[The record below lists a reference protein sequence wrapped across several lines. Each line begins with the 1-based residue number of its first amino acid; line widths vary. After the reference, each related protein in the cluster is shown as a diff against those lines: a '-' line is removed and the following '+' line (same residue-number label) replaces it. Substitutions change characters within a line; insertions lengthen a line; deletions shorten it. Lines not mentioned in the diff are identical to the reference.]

1 MYFRQSSLGYWEH
14 FCKENMDQVEAMRQQ
29 SIDKRSSI
37 DAMLTNTARDLRTQA
52 DRVDQTLA
60 EKSACT
66 DELRIRLEEEL
77 KRVHNS
83 TLIINQI

>member
-1 MYFRQSSLGYWEH
+1 MAVFRQSSLGYWEH

-60 EKSACT
+60 EKSSCT
-66 DELRIRLEEEL
+66 DELRIRLEDEL
-77 KRVHNS
+77 KRVFNYK
-83 TLIINQI
+83 LNLRK